1 LSIRANEKVVTIL
14 WHATP
19 FRGDKFEDAWRPAAE
34 AVLDY
39 GATFWAFF
47 RSSDD
52 PLDFTQ
58 IAIFPDK
65 QAWERYWYSE
75 EISEA
80 RAEASGFFE
89 VPVLPVWHRVVDT
102 GELKEVAQAE
112 LEA

>member
-1 LSIRANEKVVTIL
+1 MRENDHVVTLL

-34 AVLDY
+34 AALDY

-47 RSSDD
+47 RSQDD

-65 QAWERYWYSE
+65 QQWERYWYSE
-75 EISEA
+75 ELSEA
-80 RAEASGFFE
+80 RAEASGFFQ
-89 VPVLPVWHRVVDT
+89 VPVLPIWHRVVGA
-102 GELKEVAQAE
+102 GEIEAAEAEV
-112 LEA
+112 